1 MIRVSEMVLPGHPD
15 KFCDQVADAIVQA
28 CYAVDTEAYCQVEM
42 SCWSDE
48 IFLTGGIVTA
58 RPLQKSLE
66 DIVRETGRA
75 IGYVQGNA
83 IDVARYRIRN
93 SVCLDTG
100 RAAQWTRHVN
110 DQCISIGWAGYDE
123 KVAFLPP
130 EHFLAHVF
138 REALTQSFQSGRLQR
153 QGPDGKLIVRLRE
166 NSADWVLEHVLVTVQ
181 HLDET
186 CITEVSGAVAAELRD
201 AYNRL
206 RERDRRWAAK
216 WEDVELLVNPNGPLV
231 NGGSDGDNGQ
241 TGRKL
246 AMDYYGPRVPDRR
259 RRAVGQGSH
268 PHRPRRG
275 LCAAPGRDPRRA
287 RRREGMPGHRRVG
300 AQHRRAARHHL
311 AAGRARPAV
320 AERVVRAWGDGGE
333 AGRRGG
339 ERGARAGKAFLRWG
353 VALAGWRGRGQTW
366 VCTERRRLNILRRRR
381 GVFARVP

>member
-28 CYAVDTEAYCQVEM
+28 CYAVDPQAYCQVEM

-58 RPLQKSLE
+58 RPLAKSLE

-83 IDVARYRIRN
+83 IDVARYRIRD
-93 SVCLDTG
+93 SVCQHTG

-110 DQCISIGWAGYDE
+110 DQCISVGWAGYDD

-138 REALTQSFQSGRLQR
+138 RETLTQSFRRGRLQR

-186 CITEVSGAVAAELRD
+186 CITEVSGAVAAELRE
-201 AYNRL
+201 AYDTL

-216 WEDVELLVNPNGPLV
+216 WEDAELLVNPNGPLV

-246 AMDYYGPRVPDRR
+246 AMDYYGPRVPIGGGALSGKDL
-259 RRAVGQGSH
+259 SH
-268 PHRPRRG
+268 I
-275 LCAAPGRDPRRA
+275 D
-287 RRREGMPGHRRVG
+287 
-300 AQHRRAARHHL
+300 RAAAYALRQ
-311 AAGRARPAV
+311 AAVHAV
-320 AERVVRAWGDGGE
+320 
-333 AGRRGG
+333 RGG
-339 ERGARAGKAFLRWG
+339 AKECLVTG
-353 VALAGWRGRGQTW
+353 VWAPNIGEPLDIIWQLEGRGP
-366 VCTERRRLNILRRRR
+366 RLPNEWFGHGAIVARTAVHVVDRELGCGRHFFDAALSWSGATRELVNSRSPAHNAVNPYLRH
-381 GVFARVP
+381 PE

>member
-15 KFCDQVADAIVQA
+15 KFCDQVADAVVQA
-28 CYAVDTEAYCQVEM
+28 CYAVDEEAYCQVEM

-58 RPLQKSLE
+58 RPLQNSLE
-66 DIVRETGRA
+66 DIVRETGHA
-75 IGYVQGNA
+75 IGYVPGSA

-93 SVCLDTG
+93 SVCQATG

-123 KVAFLPP
+123 RVAFLPP

-138 REALTQSFQSGRLQR
+138 REALTRSFKNGRLAR

-181 HLDET
+181 HLDDT
-186 CITEVSGAVAAELRD
+186 CITEVSGAVATELRD
-201 AYNRL
+201 AYNTL
-206 RERDRRWAAK
+206 RERDRRWAAR

-246 AMDYYGPRVPDRR
+246 AMDYYGPRVPI
-259 RRAVGQGSH
+259 GG
-268 PHRPRRG
+268 
-275 LCAAPGRDPRRA
+275 
-287 RRREGMPGHRRVG
+287 G
-300 AQHRRAARHHL
+300 ALSGKDLTHIDRAAAYALRQ
-311 AAGRARPAV
+311 AAVHAVRGGATECLVTGVWAPNVGEPLDIIWQLDGRAPRLPNAWFGH
-320 AERVVRAWGDGGE
+320 AEMVERQEVGIVSGELGRGRHFFDGALPWQGGAGE
-333 AGRRGG
+333 AISG
-339 ERGARAGKAFLRWG
+339 
-353 VALAGWRGRGQTW
+353 
-366 VCTERRRLNILRRRR
+366 
-381 GVFARVP
+381 